1 MTGSIV
7 SRTRLLVLA
16 VVLLGACRKAQS
28 KGASGGAGGGPY
40 GLPVEVA
47 VVRQDTVRDEVPATG
62 DIEALQA
69 IDLRPEV
76 EGRLVGILV
85 EEGTEVAKGAP
96 LLQVDDLELRAQVTR
111 AEADADLARQALD
124 RTRELMQQNASSTS
138 DLEKAQAQ
146 ARSTQAQ
153 LDLLKLRLNR
163 TTVTAPFAGIVGQR
177 YVSLGDYV
185 NTTTRLVSLQTVN
198 PQRAAVQVPERFA
211 EEIHRGQIVKFN
223 VAALPGRTFAGVVDF
238 VDPVVQ
244 LPGRTVLVKAR
255 VPNESRELRPGMF
268 IEAHLVTAVRPNAVI
283 VPEDAVVPVQ
293 GATFVYLVVDAK
305 AARRA
310 VELGVR
316 TPGFVEV
323 TRGVKPGDQVVVG
336 GLEMLADGM
345 PVMARVVQRGPG
357 AATLGTDRP

>member
-16 VVLLGACRKAQS
+16 AVLLGACRKAQS

-62 DIEALQA
+62 EIEALQA

-244 LPGRTVLVKAR
+244 LPGRTVLV
-255 VPNESRELRPGMF
+255 
-268 IEAHLVTAVRPNAVI
+268 
-283 VPEDAVVPVQ
+283 
-293 GATFVYLVVDAK
+293 
-305 AARRA
+305 
-310 VELGVR
+310 
-316 TPGFVEV
+316 EV

>member
-1 MTGSIV
+1 M
-7 SRTRLLVLA
+7 LVLA
-16 VVLLGACRKAQS
+16 VLLLGACKKAQS
-28 KGASGGAGGGPY
+28 GGAPGGAAGGPP

-47 VVRQDTVRDEVPATG
+47 VARQDTVRDEVPATG
-62 DIEALQA
+62 DIEAMQA

-76 EGRLVGILV
+76 EGRVVGILV
-85 EEGTEVAKGAP
+85 AEGTEVAKGAP
-96 LLQVDDLELRAQVTR
+96 VLQVDDQELRAQVAR
-111 AEADADLARQALD
+111 AAADADLARQALD
-124 RTRELMQQNASSTS
+124 RTRQLMQQNASSTS
-138 DLEKAQAQ
+138 DLEKAEAQ

-153 LDLLKLRLNR
+153 LDLLKLRLDR
-163 TTVTAPFAGIVGQR
+163 TTVTAPFAGVVGQR

-185 NTTTRLVSLQTVN
+185 NTTTKLVSLQTVN
-198 PQRAAVQVPERFA
+198 PQRAVVQVPERFA
-211 EEIHRGQIVKFN
+211 EDVHPGQTVKFT

-255 VPNESRELRPGMF
+255 VPNESRVLRSGMF
-268 IEAHLVTAVRPNAVI
+268 IEANLVTAVRPNAVV

-293 GATFVYLVVDAK
+293 GATFIYAVVAGK
-305 AARRA
+305 AQRRA
-310 VELGVR
+310 IDLGVR

-323 TRGVKPGDQVVVG
+323 TRGVSPGDQVVVG

-357 AATLGTDRP
+357 TSTLGTDRP

>member
-1 MTGSIV
+1 M
-7 SRTRLLVLA
+7 LVLA
-16 VVLLGACRKAQS
+16 AVLLGACRKAQS
-28 KGASGGAGGGPY
+28 KGASGGAGGGPF

-96 LLQVDDLELRAQVTR
+96 LLQVDDLELRSQVTR
-111 AEADADLARQALD
+111 AAADADLARQALD
-124 RTRELMQQNASSTS
+124 RTRQLMQQNASSTS
-138 DLEKAQAQ
+138 DLEKAEAQ
-146 ARSTQAQ
+146 ARGTQAQ

-163 TTVTAPFAGIVGQR
+163 TTVTAPFAGVVGQR

-185 NTTTRLVSLQTVN
+185 NTTTKLLSLQTVN

-223 VAALPGRTFAGVVDF
+223 VAALPGRMFAGVVDF
-238 VDPVVQ
+238 VDPVVE

-255 VPNESRELRPGMF
+255 VPNESRQLRPGMF
-268 IEAHLVTAVRPNAVI
+268 IEAHLVTAVRPNAII
-283 VPEDAVVPVQ
+283 VPEEAIVPVQ

>member
-1 MTGSIV
+1 M
-7 SRTRLLVLA
+7 LVLA
-16 VVLLGACRKAQS
+16 AVLLGACRKAQS
-28 KGASGGAGGGPY
+28 KGPSGGAGGGPP

-153 LDLLKLRLNR
+153 LDLLKLRLSR

-238 VDPVVQ
+238 VDPVVE

-283 VPEDAVVPVQ
+283 VPEEAVVPVQ

>member
-1 MTGSIV
+1 M
-7 SRTRLLVLA
+7 SRTRMLVFA
-16 VVLLGACRKAQS
+16 AVLLGACKKAQS
-28 KGASGGAGGGPY
+28 NGAGGPGGGPP

-85 EEGTEVAKGAP
+85 DEGTEVAKGQP
-96 LLQVDDLELRAQVTR
+96 LLQVDDLELRAQVAR
-111 AEADADLARQALD
+111 AEADADLGRQALD
-124 RTRELMQQNASSTS
+124 RTRQLMQQNASSTS
-138 DLEKAQAQ
+138 DLEKAEAQ

-163 TTVTAPFAGIVGQR
+163 TTVTAPFAGVVGQR

-185 NTTTRLVSLQTVN
+185 NSTTKLVSLQTVN
-198 PQRAAVQVPERFA
+198 PQRAVVQIPERFA
-211 EEIHRGQIVKFN
+211 EDVHRGQIVKFS

-255 VPNESRELRPGMF
+255 VPNESRQLRPGMF
-268 IEAHLVTAVRPNAVI
+268 VEAHLVTAVRPNAII
-283 VPEDAVVPVQ
+283 VPEEAIVPVE
-293 GATFVYLVVDAK
+293 GATFVYVVVNAK

-323 TRGVKPGDQVVVG
+323 TRGVSPGDQVVVG

>member
-1 MTGSIV
+1 MTGPIV
-7 SRTRLLVLA
+7 SRTRLFVLTA
-16 VVLLGACRKAQS
+16 VLLGACKKTQS
-28 KGASGGAGGGPY
+28 NGAGGGPGGGPP

-47 VVRQDTVRDEVPATG
+47 VARQDTVRDEVPATG
-62 DIEALQA
+62 DIEAMQA

-85 EEGTEVAKGAP
+85 DEGTEVAKGQP
-96 LLQVDDLELRAQVTR
+96 LLQVDDLELRAQVAR

-138 DLEKAQAQ
+138 DLEKAEAQ

-185 NTTTRLVSLQTVN
+185 NSATKLVSLQTVN
-198 PQRAAVQVPERFA
+198 PQRAVVQIPERFA
-211 EEIHRGQIVKFN
+211 EDVHRGQIVKFN

-255 VPNESRELRPGMF
+255 VPNDSRQLRPGMF
-268 IEAHLVTAVRPNAVI
+268 VEAHLVTAVRPNAII
-283 VPEDAVVPVQ
+283 VPEEAVVPVQ
-293 GATFVYLVVDAK
+293 GATFVYVVVNAK
-305 AARRA
+305 ATRRA

-323 TRGVKPGDQVVVG
+323 TRGVSPGDQVVVG

>member
-16 VVLLGACRKAQS
+16 AVLLGACRKAQS
-28 KGASGGAGGGPY
+28 KGASGGPGGGPF

-255 VPNESRELRPGMF
+255 VPNASRELRPGMF

>member
-1 MTGSIV
+1 M

-16 VVLLGACRKAQS
+16 AVLLGACRKAQS
-28 KGASGGAGGGPY
+28 KGASGGPGGGPF

-283 VPEDAVVPVQ
+283 VPEEAVVPVQ

-305 AARRA
+305 AARRE

-345 PVMARVVQRGPG
+345 PVMARVVQRGPS

>member
-1 MTGSIV
+1 V
-7 SRTRLLVLA
+7 SRTRMLVLA
-16 VVLLGACRKAQS
+16 AVLLGACRKAPS
-28 KGASGGAGGGPY
+28 KGAAGGPGGGPF

-211 EEIHRGQIVKFN
+211 EDIHRGQIVKFN

-238 VDPVVQ
+238 VDPVVE

-268 IEAHLVTAVRPNAVI
+268 IEAHLVTAVRPNAII
-283 VPEDAVVPVQ
+283 VPEEAVVPVQ

-305 AARRA
+305 AARHA

-345 PVMARVVQRGPG
+345 PVMARVVQRGPS

>member
-28 KGASGGAGGGPY
+28 KGASGGPGGGPF